1 MPVSLGK
8 VVAEEF
14 PWGDINPKALDMSPG
29 ALQCTEAE
37 LCWPLTLK
45 AAWVAAEAW
54 QPCLAHLAC
63 ELCCPLLVNFL
74 FTYLHNIVFMS
85 KTK

>member
-29 ALQCTEAE
+29 ALQCAEAE
-37 LCWPLTLK
+37 LCWPLELK
-45 AAWVAAEAW
+45 AAWVAAEA
-54 QPCLAHLAC
+54 
-63 ELCCPLLVNFL
+63 
-74 FTYLHNIVFMS
+74 
-85 KTK
+85 